1 MIYFIKKYN
10 IMSTEP
16 KTRKNC
22 ESGPSFFLSNKIL
35 KRWLTL
41 SMLQVPVMD
50 VGMHT
55 EIESHLNSS
64 TYSNWE
70 YE

>member
-1 MIYFIKKYN
+1 
-10 IMSTEP
+10 
-16 KTRKNC
+16 
-22 ESGPSFFLSNKIL
+22 
-35 KRWLTL
+35 
-41 SMLQVPVMD
+41 MLQVPVMD